1 MFSKQYNFSFSLK
14 RIDSVVSKDAAA
26 EKKRK
31 KKKKKK
37 KKKRASKSN
46 DWFWTVPE
54 HDAEVD

>member
-26 EKKRK
+26 EKK
-31 KKKKKK
+31 KKK